1 MIVDFALWQVL
12 PEVNLKDLYEG
23 LIDLDLEKASKAPQL
38 PFGHMPSLRNGCY
51 YWLATAAGYM
61 GKGNQ
66 CTHPGYSKAAVRAA
80 FPGGKDDILSDSCQD
95 AMHNEVIPDA
105 EDVAALCST
114 PTAAPASGGG
124 D

>member
-1 MIVDFALWQVL
+1 M
-12 PEVNLKDLYEG
+12 NLKDLYEG
-23 LIDLDLEKASKAPQL
+23 LIDPDLEKASTASQL

-66 CTHPGYSKAAVRAA
+66 CTHPEYLKAAVRAA

-105 EDVAALCST
+105 GDVAALCRTLS
-114 PTAAPASGGG
+114 AAQASGGG

>member
-1 MIVDFALWQVL
+1 MLQVL

-23 LIDLDLEKASKAPQL
+23 LIDPDLEKASTASQL

-66 CTHPGYSKAAVRAA
+66 CTHPEYLKAAVRAA

-105 EDVAALCST
+105 GDVAALCST
-114 PTAAPASGGG
+114 LYAAQASGGG